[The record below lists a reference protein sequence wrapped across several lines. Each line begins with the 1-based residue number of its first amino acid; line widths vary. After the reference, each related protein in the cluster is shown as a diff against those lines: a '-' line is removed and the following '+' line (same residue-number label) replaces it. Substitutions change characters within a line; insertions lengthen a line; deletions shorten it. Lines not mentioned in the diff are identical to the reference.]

1 MKLFTIA
8 IFLLVGYFITILG
21 LVHYISVK
29 TYERRSGI
37 QNFFGTYPAILV
49 FGAGVTDSKPSK
61 ELQSR
66 LDVALRFWEQDK
78 YSKVFLSGGITLE
91 ANEPQVMFT
100 YLESKGIPEMNLRIL
115 DSSFN
120 TRETINS
127 FKKIA
132 DTLTSGDIL
141 AISSPYHS
149 LRIMLEAK
157 KQKLD
162 FLIVSDKYSPEQ
174 SHRHIL
180 RIRSMTEVIA
190 ITFYILPHRFTKTIK
205 TSQYTLRHKI
215 PRKLIELVS

>member
-1 MKLFTIA
+1 MH
-8 IFLLVGYFITILG
+8 YF
-21 LVHYISVK
+21 SVK
-29 TYERRSGI
+29 FYEKKSGS

-49 FGAGVTDSKPSK
+49 FGAGVNDSKPSK

-66 LDVALRFWEQDK
+66 LDVALRLWEQDK
-78 YSKVFLSGGITLE
+78 DSKVFLSGGVTLQV
-91 ANEPQVMFT
+91 NEPQIMLT

-115 DSSFN
+115 NSSFN
-120 TRETINS
+120 TRETITS

-132 DTLTSGDIL
+132 EKLPSGDIV

-162 FLIVSDKYSPEQ
+162 FLIVSDRYSPEQ
-174 SHRHIL
+174 SHKHIL
-180 RIRSMTEVIA
+180 RIRSITEVFA
-190 ITFYILPHRFTKTIK
+190 ITFYLLPHGLTRNIPTN
-205 TSQYTLRHKI
+205 QYSLRHKI